1 MLSKE
6 IIKKYNVASP
16 RYTSYPTI
24 LDWNRKSFTENEF
37 RKVFSE
43 EEKGMD
49 HSTSVYIH
57 LPFCESLCTFCGCH
71 KHITKRHSVEKPYVD
86 SVLKEWEMYN
96 ELNGSPVAVNEIH
109 LGGGTPTFF
118 SADEL
123 KRLLTP
129 IVKNAAKNG
138 LYSVEGHPNH
148 SSEEQLQTLYD
159 LGFKR
164 VSFGVQDYSP
174 TVQKAIN
181 RIQPFEQVQKVTD
194 IARMIGFTTISHDLV
209 FGLPKQTIEDISDTV
224 EKTLYL
230 RPDSISLYSYAHVPW
245 VKGTGQRGFSEEDL
259 PTDKEKRKLYEHA
272 KQSLLE
278 DGYLEIGMDHFALPT
293 EQMAIA
299 MKEGKLNRTFMGYT
313 ASNTDRMIGLGAS
326 AISEYG
332 FGYAQNVK
340 SIKDYQESIDKGELP
355 IFKGHIH
362 SIIDKSLKQH
372 ILNLMCNFKTEFCD
386 TSVVKYQVKK
396 YSKEFKAF
404 AADGIINQDNGK
416 INITEEG
423 KPFVRNVC
431 MTLDPYN
438 NSQLHSKR
446 FSKSV

>member
-1 MLSKE
+1 
-6 IIKKYNVASP
+6 
-16 RYTSYPTI
+16 
-24 LDWNRKSFTENEF
+24 
-37 RKVFSE
+37 
-43 EEKGMD
+43 
-49 HSTSVYIH
+49 
-57 LPFCESLCTFCGCH
+57 
-71 KHITKRHSVEKPYVD
+71 
-86 SVLKEWEMYN
+86 MYN

-118 SADEL
+118 SAEEL

-129 IVKNAAKNG
+129 IVKNASKDG

-148 SSEEQLQTLYD
+148 TSKEQLQTLFN

-174 TVQKAIN
+174 IVQKAIN

-194 IARMIGFTTISHDLV
+194 LARSIGYTTISHDLV
-209 FGLPKQTIEDISDTV
+209 FGLPKQTLEDITTTI
-224 EKTLYL
+224 EKTLTL

-278 DGYLEIGMDHFALPT
+278 NGYLEIGMDHFALPT

-332 FGYAQNVK
+332 FGYAQNGK
-340 SIKDYQESIDKGELP
+340 SIKDYQETIDKGELP

-386 TSVVKYQVKK
+386 TSFVKRQVTK
-396 YSKEFKAF
+396 YNEEFKAYE
-404 AADGIINQDNGK
+404 ADGIINQDNGK
-416 INITEEG
+416 INITEDG

-438 NSQLHSKR
+438 NNQLHSGR